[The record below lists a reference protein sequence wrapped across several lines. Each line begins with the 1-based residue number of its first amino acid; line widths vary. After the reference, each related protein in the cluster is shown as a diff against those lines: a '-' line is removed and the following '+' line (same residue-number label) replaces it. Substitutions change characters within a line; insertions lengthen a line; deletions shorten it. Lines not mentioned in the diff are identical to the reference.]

1 MTKILAL
8 IYLADVAHGIDGIA
22 TAFAVA
28 FGLAAIIF
36 GVLGFA
42 FHAYG
47 NSKEEDEIE
56 KKKFRSYCKRC
67 VWLMILPALISV
79 LVPSPKVC
87 YIAAG
92 AKTADYIANETA
104 VGKAMNENAVTIIKD
119 ISQIIHNY
127 AQDKDDKTDDKS
139 KSESD
144 N

>member
-28 FGLAAIIF
+28 FGLAAIVF

-47 NSKEEDEIE
+47 NSKEEDETE

-67 VWLMILPALISV
+67 IWLMILPALITV

-92 AKTADYIANETA
+92 AKTADYIANETT
-104 VGKAMNENAVTIIKD
+104 VGKVMNENAETIIKD

-127 AQDKDDKTDDKS
+127 AQDKDDKS

>member
-28 FGLAAIIF
+28 FGLAAIVF

-47 NSKEEDEIE
+47 NSKEEDETE

-67 VWLMILPALISV
+67 VWIMILPAIIAV

-104 VGKAMNENAVTIIKD
+104 VGKVMNENAETIIKD

-127 AQDKDDKTDDKS
+127 AQDKDDKSKS
-139 KSESD
+139 KSD
-144 N
+144 D

>member
-8 IYLADVAHGIDGIA
+8 IYLADIAHGIGGLA
-22 TAFAVA
+22 TAFAAV
-28 FGLAAIIF
+28 FGLAAIIS
-36 GVLGFA
+36 GVLSFVY
-42 FHAYG
+42 HEYG
-47 NSKEEDEIE
+47 NSKEDDEAE
-56 KKKFRSYCKRC
+56 KKKFRKYCKRSI
-67 VWLMILPALISV
+67 WLMILPALIAIFI
-79 LVPSPKVC
+79 PSPKVC

-127 AQDKDDKTDDKS
+127 AQDKDDKADDKS
-139 KSESD
+139 KSKSD